1 MDIPVAPV
9 IDQGHLKVIVEV
21 ITQAGHVTLRHDLT
35 VLVSEVSLQKKTIV
49 LLGKS
54 SLNFLRIPNL
64 LHVFL
69 LFFLE
74 CTVYLSFKST
84 YLN

>member
-35 VLVSEVSLQKKTIV
+35 VLVSEVSLQKKKKNYSII
-49 LLGKS
+49 
-54 SLNFLRIPNL
+54 R
-64 LHVFL
+64 
-69 LFFLE
+69 
-74 CTVYLSFKST
+74 
-84 YLN
+84 

>member
-49 LLGKS
+49 LYIKNTIVL
-54 SLNFLRIPNL
+54 
-64 LHVFL
+64 
-69 LFFLE
+69 
-74 CTVYLSFKST
+74 
-84 YLN
+84 